1 MSDTN
6 PFFRRYIIAGLL
18 VGAAALSVLSATI
31 EDGKSDTRVAENELG
46 QENKD
51 KDEVEKVFGIEIES
65 MPVAITLG
73 VLSVGLAFMVV
84 TKWGNPI
91 LALVILFAFALLLLD
106 LREVVYE
113 IGKTNWKLAGLAIAA
128 GVAHFG
134 AIALSFRGRVS
145 GN

>member
-31 EDGKSDTRVAENELG
+31 EEGEADTKSETA
-46 QENKD
+46 QEE
-51 KDEVEKVFGIEIES
+51 EVEKVLGIEIES

-73 VLSVGLAFMVV
+73 ALSAGLAFMVV

-91 LALVILFAFALLLLD
+91 LALVILFAFALLLLN
-106 LREVVYE
+106 LREVFYE
-113 IGKTNWKLAGLAIAA
+113 IGETNWKPAGLAIAA
-128 GVAHFG
+128 GIAHFG